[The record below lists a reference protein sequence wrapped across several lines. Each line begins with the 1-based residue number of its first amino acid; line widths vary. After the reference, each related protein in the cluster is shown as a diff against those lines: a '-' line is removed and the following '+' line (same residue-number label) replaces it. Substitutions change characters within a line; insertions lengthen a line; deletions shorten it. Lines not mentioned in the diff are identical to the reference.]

1 MSKKMYSS
9 WEKVF
14 YLIVDHGFYYVL
26 LFKNIVEPFV
36 NQLIRRQRSESNC
49 YKWKKESAE
58 GPFHLSIWSSCN
70 TMPFRYLDL

>member
-49 YKWKKESAE
+49 YKWKKERAQKDLFISVYGHPATQC
-58 GPFHLSIWSSCN
+58 LSDI
-70 TMPFRYLDL
+70 